1 MIACCAT
8 RINLFSIFFIVRE
21 QVFTYNVAVSKLSGV
36 RGAEKDGLMP
46 IFFCFWRMVLH
57 LHALIE
63 KTVAGLGYELVD
75 VELAAR
81 GLVRVFIDFPFEPA
95 NEQTDDRQ
103 ITVED
108 CATVSHQ
115 LSHVL
120 TVENANYERLEVS
133 SPGLDRP
140 LTKFSDYVRFVDR
153 NVVVKLRLPMANTP
167 NRRTYQGVIRPA
179 VGETLKLEFQNK
191 DGVAMLEFT
200 LADVE
205 KARLVPQV
213 DFRSRK
219 A

>member
-1 MIACCAT
+1 
-8 RINLFSIFFIVRE
+8 L
-21 QVFTYNVAVSKLSGV
+21 
-36 RGAEKDGLMP
+36 RGALAAVL
-46 IFFCFWRMVLH
+46 IWRMFLH
-57 LHALIE
+57 PLGLIE

-75 VELAAR
+75 VERAER
-81 GLVRVFIDFPFEPA
+81 GLLRVYIDFSAADAAEKGP
-95 NEQTDDRQ
+95 

-120 TVENANYERLEVS
+120 TVENVAYERLEIS

-140 LTKFSDYVRFVDR
+140 VRKLEDFVRFAGCEAI
-153 NVVVKLRLPMANTP
+153 VKLRVAMPGTN
-167 NRRTYQGVIRPA
+167 NRKSFQGVLQEP
-179 VGETLKLEFQNK
+179 VGEQLGLEFEGK
-191 DGVAMLEFT
+191 DGPALLEFT
-200 LADVE
+200 LADMD

>member
-1 MIACCAT
+1 M
-8 RINLFSIFFIVRE
+8 
-21 QVFTYNVAVSKLSGV
+21 Y
-36 RGAEKDGLMP
+36 
-46 IFFCFWRMVLH
+46 

-63 KTVAGLGYELVD
+63 KTVTGLGYELVEY
-75 VELAAR
+75 ELAAR
-81 GLVRVFIDFPFEPA
+81 GLLRVYIDFA
-95 NEQTDDRQ
+95 IEQADRGH

-153 NVVVKLRLPMANTP
+153 EVIVKLRLPMAGTP
-167 NRRTYQGVIRPA
+167 NRKTYQGVIQAP
-179 VGETLKLEFQNK
+179 VGEMLMLEFENK
-191 DGVAMLEFT
+191 EGAAMLEFT
-200 LADVE
+200 LADVQ